1 MISHFS
7 CVWFFVTLWTVACQV
22 PLSMSFSKQGYWSG
36 LPFPSPGN
44 LPDSG
49 IELVS
54 YNSCIAGRSLTLG
67 HQGKPEW
74 LIWVAISYYTDVTNC
89 INFPRFYN
97 NTVYSVTVLMARSPN
112 KVSAGCL
119 PPRVLR
125 NMFHASLIASG
136 ASASPCHP
144 LACKWI
150 TSISASIFTWIS
162 FCASLLLL
170 FCFW

>member
-1 MISHFS
+1 MSTCVISHFS

-97 NTVYSVTVLMARSPN
+97 NTVYSVTVLMARSSKLRAGKTILPLKGLGKNCFLPLPN
-112 KVSAGCL
+112 
-119 PPRVLR
+119 
-125 NMFHASLIASG
+125 FQ
-136 ASASPCHP
+136 
-144 LACKWI
+144 W
-150 TSISASIFTWIS
+150 ISAVLGIFGM
-162 FCASLLLL
+162 
-170 FCFW
+170 